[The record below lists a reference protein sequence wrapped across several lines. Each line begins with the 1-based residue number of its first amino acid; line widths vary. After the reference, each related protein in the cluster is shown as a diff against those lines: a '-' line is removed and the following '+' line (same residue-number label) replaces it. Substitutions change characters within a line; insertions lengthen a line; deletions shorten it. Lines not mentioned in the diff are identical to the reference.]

1 MDYVE
6 QNQLEHSRENL
17 HGEAAIEKIRALVDN
32 TRSCFFCTATA
43 VDGSTGARPMS
54 VQDVDAEGNLWFL
67 SARDSHKD
75 EELTIDPRVRLFF
88 QGTDHGD
95 FLEINGYG
103 AVSQDRDKIAQ
114 LWKPVMKT
122 WFSEGPDDP
131 RISVIKVTATDG
143 YYWETRHG
151 LVIASI
157 KMLVGTVTGK
167 PMDDSVEGKL
177 RL

>member
-1 MDYVE
+1 
-6 QNQLEHSRENL
+6 
-17 HGEAAIEKIRALVDN
+17 
-32 TRSCFFCTATA
+32 
-43 VDGSTGARPMS
+43 
-54 VQDVDAEGNLWFL
+54 
-67 SARDSHKD
+67 
-75 EELTIDPRVRLFF
+75 
-88 QGTDHGD
+88 
-95 FLEINGYG
+95 
-103 AVSQDRDKIAQ
+103 
-114 LWKPVMKT
+114 MKT

>member
-75 EELTIDPRVRLFF
+75 EELTIDPRVRFF
-88 QGTDHGD
+88 FREPITVI
-95 FLEINGYG
+95 F
-103 AVSQDRDKIAQ
+103 SKSM
-114 LWKPVMKT
+114 VMALY
-122 WFSEGPDDP
+122 P
-131 RISVIKVTATDG
+131 RIGI
-143 YYWETRHG
+143 
-151 LVIASI
+151 
-157 KMLVGTVTGK
+157 
-167 PMDDSVEGKL
+167 
-177 RL
+177 RLPNFGNRL